1 MASKQN
7 ENHPYELVRVRD
19 GNVERTT
26 SRVAAESAGLTILDK
41 PATDGRNNGRPLPS
55 KPVTDKAGAP
65 AAAKT
70 KEA

>member
-1 MASKQN
+1 MASKN

-26 SRVAAESAGLTILDK
+26 TRAAATKAGLTVLPK
-41 PATDGRNNGRPLPS
+41 PATDARNGGKPLPA
-55 KPVTDKAGAP
+55 KTVTDKAGAP

-70 KEA
+70 KEV